1 MAVKIRLRR
10 TGAKN
15 SACYRIVVADTRSPR
30 DGKFLELLGW
40 YDPKMEKDNFSL
52 KMDRIEYWLGVG
64 AAPSD
69 TVKSL
74 IKKSRIA
81 ANSTDV
87 AEKVEEI
94 VATVEAE
101 EVAAPTAEEE
111 VIVEETVAKE
121 VVAEETEEK
130 VEA

>member
-10 TGAKN
+10 TGARN
-15 SACYRIVVADTRSPR
+15 AACYRVVAADTRSPR

-40 YDPKMEKDNFSL
+40 YDPKMKKDNFSL

-64 AAPSD
+64 ASPSD

-81 ANSTDV
+81 AKTTEV
-87 AEKVEEI
+87 AEK
-94 VATVEAE
+94 AE
-101 EVAAPTAEEE
+101 EVVDTVVPEEVPAPTAEEE
-111 VIVEETVAKE
+111 AVVEEVD
-121 VVAEETEEK
+121 EK

>member
-15 SACYRIVVADTRSPR
+15 AACYRIVAADARSPR

-40 YDPKMEKDNFSL
+40 YDPKMKKDNFSL
-52 KMDRIEYWLGVG
+52 KLDRIEHWLSVG
-64 AAPSD
+64 AEPSD

-74 IKKSRIA
+74 VKKSRVA
-81 ANSTDV
+81 ANTTEV
-87 AEKVEEI
+87 ADKVEEV
-94 VATVEAE
+94 VATVAPE

-111 VIVEETVAKE
+111 VVVEETEA
-121 VVAEETEEK
+121 VAEKAEEK